1 MEEIALGPSGWLWDY
16 LRRSGQRGYFL
27 PLSGGADSSST
38 AALVAALCRRAEPS
52 THQHL
57 IPSRCL
63 WEVAIMCQRVVE
75 ELGAGSERSRSRVLA
90 DVSHQATP
98 IAGPRR
104 AEDQPRTSRA

>member
-38 AALVAALCRRAEPS
+38 AAL
-52 THQHL
+52 
-57 IPSRCL
+57 
-63 WEVAIMCQRVVE
+63 VAIMCQRVVE